1 MQQKNTK
8 ILSKVSAIA
17 LLLAGASSSHVLASC
32 SYSNNAPSGTHAP
45 GYVSGNQRT
54 EVRKAKLQVGPSST
68 TCYSQSQI
76 KNSNSKNDHFYTTS
90 DGSIIYFYESGESNR
105 SELREEREFKISEN
119 TSESRYIR
127 INSKFVSKSSN
138 LGKAIFAQVHVDE
151 SGQKGPLAALKW
163 AAAGEQKDAYNNSP
177 EGIYLS
183 LRRTMNCSGTNCFTH
198 IYVGNYDETFKTYR
212 LGLFNGKLR
221 LKVNNSYINL
231 PRKDIYDE
239 DGDGN
244 LSEVKTGS
252 SIDLRNNTDWKDKK
266 LYLKTG
272 VYINTDG
279 NAKVATKN
287 LKFF

>member
-1 MQQKNTK
+1 MQQTYITPIIKA
-8 ILSKVSAIA
+8 SAVTIA
-17 LLLAGASSSHVLASC
+17 LLSFSPSNAIASC
-32 SYSNNAPSGTHAP
+32 NYSGNAPSGSYAP
-45 GYVSGNQRT
+45 GNVSGNQRT

-68 TCYSQSQI
+68 TCYTQSTI
-76 KNSNSKNDHFYTTS
+76 KNSSSKNDHFYTTS
-90 DGSIIYFYESGESNR
+90 DGSVIYFYESGESNR

-119 TSESRYIR
+119 TSSSRYIR

-138 LGKAIFAQVHVDE
+138 LEKAIFAQVHVDE

-163 AAAGEQKDAYNNSP
+163 AAAGEQKDAYNKSP

-183 LRRTMNCSGTNCFTH
+183 LRRTMNCSGTDCFTH

-231 PRKDIYDE
+231 PRIDIYDE

-244 LSEVKTGS
+244 RTEVKTGS
-252 SIDLRNNTDWKDKK
+252 AIDLRNNSDWKDKK

-272 VYINTDG
+272 VYINSAG

-287 LKFF
+287 LKFY

>member
-1 MQQKNTK
+1 MQHKYTTT
-8 ILSKVSAIA
+8 ISAISVLA
-17 LLLAGASSSHVLASC
+17 VLLLGASSGKAMASC
-32 SYSNNAPSGTHAP
+32 NYSSNAPSGSYAP

-76 KNSNSKNDHFYTTS
+76 KNSSSKNDHFYTTS
-90 DGSIIYFYESGESNR
+90 DGSVLYFYESGDSNR

-119 TSESRYIR
+119 TSSSRYIR

-183 LRRTMNCSGTNCFTH
+183 LRRTMNCSGTDCFTH

-244 LSEVKTGS
+244 KSEVKTGS
-252 SIDLRNNTDWKDKK
+252 SIDLRNNADWKNKK

-279 NAKVATKN
+279 SAKVATKN
-287 LKFF
+287 LKFY